1 MYDFLHEWA
10 VENEPEKAA
19 IWFADREKMLAVL
32 RLYMGI
38 GMKRRR
44 KHFIYARQIME
55 LIGYFFGTS
64 ESEEK
69 DGFKLDA
76 QLTKDVL
83 KEYLATYSHEADN
96 QAWFD
101 NLKVI
106 AGKFG
111 FAADMKAYKAEPDNY
126 KGSISD
132 VAEMVRIAVTG
143 KANTPDLWTIIHIIG
158 EDDMRAHI
166 NAAIETLD

>member
-1 MYDFLHEWA
+1 M
-10 VENEPEKAA
+10 
-19 IWFADREKMLAVL
+19 
-32 RLYMGI
+32 
-38 GMKRRR
+38 
-44 KHFIYARQIME
+44 
-55 LIGYFFGTS
+55 
-64 ESEEK
+64 
-69 DGFKLDA
+69 
-76 QLTKDVL
+76 
-83 KEYLATYSHEADN
+83 
-96 QAWFD
+96 
-101 NLKVI
+101 I

>member
-44 KHFIYARQIME
+44 KDFIYARQIME

-76 QLTKDVL
+76 QLTRMFL
-83 KEYLATYSHEADN
+83 KNILRH
-96 QAWFD
+96 
-101 NLKVI
+101 I
-106 AGKFG
+106 H
-111 FAADMKAYKAEPDNY
+111 MKP
-126 KGSISD
+126 
-132 VAEMVRIAVTG
+132 
-143 KANTPDLWTIIHIIG
+143 IIRLGLIIL
-158 EDDMRAHI
+158 R
-166 NAAIETLD
+166 